1 MREQFLS
8 RTWIY
13 QAALTALGFALLAN
27 PTVAQEQ
34 ATTPTQSGWKV
45 IAKKSIRFCGLIQRI
60 DLKQLGQPVRGL
72 KIRTRGRRMT
82 FSSIKVRFR
91 NGRIHNERRR
101 IRLKSGEASGAIAT
115 VAKAR
120 IVDEVILIPDVSA
133 PRRRAIGVEILA
145 LLGPDNSPK
154 NENASKSIEATAAA
168 ENGGVIERDSKSQ
181 RGNVESSVT
190 EQKTNQS
197 VQATSANNTRQDQK
211 TRSLTSTAL
220 NRLSAAST
228 EVDLPSAKPKP
239 QIKSQAPKPKT
250 VQLGSPTQGGELLLG
265 QKTISQDNNIAV
277 FDLAGKPSRL
287 SRVRL
292 HLTGNNVRIKQLV
305 VFFKD
310 DTQRQEAFD
319 VVQRRNTMS
328 RWVELDT
335 KKSIARLEL
344 HSDETGSQ
352 PNRASVE
359 LLGEPVLASQ
369 LPDFERTEASEA
381 WFLIAAQSGR
391 MIRSFDGHF
400 PVAPNRGGFAK
411 LKLVRIGRSPLPRKM
426 IVRTNSTHV
435 PKISLSAAQ
444 SSGDFFDI

>member
-1 MREQFLS
+1 MS

-115 VAKAR
+115 GAKAR
-120 IVDEVILIPDVSA
+120 LVDEVILIPDVSA

-181 RGNVESSVT
+181 RGNVEGSVLPKCCETLLTDGSS
-190 EQKTNQS
+190 
-197 VQATSANNTRQDQK
+197 
-211 TRSLTSTAL
+211 
-220 NRLSAAST
+220 
-228 EVDLPSAKPKP
+228 
-239 QIKSQAPKPKT
+239 
-250 VQLGSPTQGGELLLG
+250 
-265 QKTISQDNNIAV
+265 
-277 FDLAGKPSRL
+277 LA
-287 SRVRL
+287 
-292 HLTGNNVRIKQLV
+292 RI
-305 VFFKD
+305 
-310 DTQRQEAFD
+310 
-319 VVQRRNTMS
+319 
-328 RWVELDT
+328 
-335 KKSIARLEL
+335 
-344 HSDETGSQ
+344 
-352 PNRASVE
+352 P
-359 LLGEPVLASQ
+359 
-369 LPDFERTEASEA
+369 
-381 WFLIAAQSGR
+381 
-391 MIRSFDGHF
+391 
-400 PVAPNRGGFAK
+400 
-411 LKLVRIGRSPLPRKM
+411 
-426 IVRTNSTHV
+426 
-435 PKISLSAAQ
+435 
-444 SSGDFFDI
+444 